1 MDSKPTP
8 QEAAQAA
15 ARIIGCYPTITAS
28 DPKLFTAG
36 LVQVLMSYPVE
47 VVEAATSPVTGI
59 PGLVDR
65 YDLTL
70 ARVRKMMDQ
79 WAAERAHRLERRRRA
94 STPQIEMREQ
104 TPQERKRV
112 AEGFAKMK
120 LELKA
125 ASITP

>member
-1 MDSKPTP
+1 MDSRPTP

-36 LVQVLMSYPVE
+36 LVQVLMSYPAA
-47 VVEAATSPVTGI
+47 VVLEAAHPVTGI

-70 ARVRKMMDQ
+70 ARVRKLMDQ
-79 WAAERAHRLERRRRA
+79 WAAERANRIERERRE
-94 STPQIEMREQ
+94 STPRIEQREH
-104 TPQERKRV
+104 TVEERERV
-112 AEGFAKMK
+112 GNGFAKLK
-120 LELKA
+120 LDLQA
-125 ASITP
+125 VGP